1 MNSVTVFLNM
11 LFFTTIYI
19 NDTKNKHLDVL
30 QLWAVEIDP
39 VLSQFPDYVDYLN
52 GFQMQVLLRIF
63 LDTLH
68 ISKTHLCP

>member
-1 MNSVTVFLNM
+1 M
-11 LFFTTIYI
+11 I
-19 NDTKNKHLDVL
+19 NGTENKHLEIL
-30 QLWAVEIDP
+30 QPGAVEVDL
-39 VLSQFPDYVDYLN
+39 VLSQFPDYADYLN